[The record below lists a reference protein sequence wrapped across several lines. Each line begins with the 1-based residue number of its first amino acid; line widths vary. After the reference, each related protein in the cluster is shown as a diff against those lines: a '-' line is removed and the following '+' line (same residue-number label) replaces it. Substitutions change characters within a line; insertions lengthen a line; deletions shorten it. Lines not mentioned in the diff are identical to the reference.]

1 MIAHKVV
8 LIDDITELR
17 NHFKQLIAD
26 NNLPLT
32 VVAEADNLIEGI
44 KLIKKHQPDIVFLDV
59 EMPLHS
65 GLEIMDFFNEDE
77 IDFHLVFVTAHSHY
91 AINAFQLS
99 AIDFILKPVT
109 SEAIGQS
116 IKKIEKSQ
124 TGAKLF
130 GLKSTL
136 SKESSSKLVI
146 NTADSVLIVAF
157 NDIVYL
163 KAERAYTNFFLN
175 SGKTIVAAKPL
186 VEFEE
191 ILPQESFFRSHR
203 SVIVNLKHV
212 QSINKKNFT
221 ISLANGE
228 EVPLAENKKQLLIH
242 LLSAK

>member
-1 MIAHKVV
+1 MIAHKAV
-8 LIDDITELR
+8 LIDDIAELR

-44 KLIKKHQPDIVFLDV
+44 KLVKKHQPDIVFLDV
-59 EMPLHS
+59 EMPQHS

-99 AIDFILKPVT
+99 AIDFILKPAT
-109 SEAIGQS
+109 AEAIKQS
-116 IKKIEKSQ
+116 IKKIEKSK
-124 TGAKLF
+124 TGAKLS

-136 SKESSSKLVI
+136 SKEPVSKLVI

-191 ILPQESFFRSHR
+191 ILPQERFFRSHR
-203 SVIVNLKHV
+203 SVIVNLKHI

-228 EVPLAENKKQLLIH
+228 EVPLAENKKQLLIN